1 MEWVDPDNTLK
12 ILILIFCLMPIFV
25 SIQMQDR
32 ANEGSEVS
40 GPHMTLKYRDRS
52 ILDDAVTLIVHHM
65 KRQTSLHKEDKQ
77 SIKELLY
84 HFMPDMFHMPRGELS
99 DDEQDKDDDSQYR
112 SLSRRSSSF
121 LGALKSLKKKKIRDN
136 FGSHSEKKEF

>member
-1 MEWVDPDNTLK
+1 
-12 ILILIFCLMPIFV
+12 
-25 SIQMQDR
+25 MQDR

-99 DDEQDKDDDSQYR
+99 DDEQDKDDDSQYMC
-112 SLSRRSSSF
+112 RRLSSF
-121 LGALKSLKKKKIRDN
+121 LGALKSLKKKSEIILGLTRKNGILKSSQDKVLLLIFR
-136 FGSHSEKKEF
+136 GSIPCGICLYICY